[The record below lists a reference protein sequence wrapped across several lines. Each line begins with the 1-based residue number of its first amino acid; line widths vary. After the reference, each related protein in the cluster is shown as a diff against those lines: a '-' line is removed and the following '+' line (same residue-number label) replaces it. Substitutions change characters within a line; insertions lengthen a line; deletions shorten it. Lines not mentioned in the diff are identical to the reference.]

1 MKIMCRYH
9 VSYLWN
15 RRILIITEHIAMK
28 AISDNALDRLASL
41 VGIISPSMQEREM
54 MAYIKEDWQRIAP
67 DGTITIDAIGNVEF
81 AIHRNDAFS
90 TLALVAHADTI
101 CVQITSKVGLG
112 KYRFRSIGCSPH
124 MLLGQRVVIVNEEGD
139 TCNGVIGFDATS
151 QFGQPKGL
159 VFEDLWI
166 DVPDYG
172 HCQSIEI
179 GDLVVLKPNYTTE
192 GDFITSTA
200 LDDRLGLFI
209 IGEVLR
215 WYSHNDSSV
224 NLTCVATAQEEVGL
238 RGSLAFRF
246 SHTPDAAIVFD
257 VDYATDIPT
266 HHEDQ
271 MGRLYL
277 GQGPGVLK
285 KADNSLLLRN
295 LIKSIASIHN
305 IPLQTS
311 LGRFVYG
318 GTDCSSL
325 QITHTNHGFLTANIT
340 LPVRYM
346 HSPIETASF
355 TDISH
360 AIELTKKLA
369 EHMSTVSD
377 FTLKS

>member
-1 MKIMCRYH
+1 
-9 VSYLWN
+9 
-15 RRILIITEHIAMK
+15 MK
-28 AISDNALDRLASL
+28 AISDNALDRLVSL

-67 DGTITIDAIGNVEF
+67 DGTVTIDAIGNVEF
-81 AIHRNDAFS
+81 AIHRNDSFS

-166 DVPDYG
+166 DVIDSERN
-172 HCQSIEI
+172 HSIAI
-179 GDLVVLKPNYTTE
+179 GDLVVLKPDYMAN
-192 GDFITSTA
+192 GDYITATA
-200 LDDRLGLFI
+200 LDDRLGLFV

-215 WYSHNDSSV
+215 KFAHSDVPV

-238 RGSLAFRF
+238 RGSLAFDFR
-246 SHTPDAAIVFD
+246 HRPDAVIVLD
-257 VDYATDIPT
+257 VDYATDLPAS
-266 HHEDQ
+266 HEDQ
-271 MGRLYL
+271 MGPLCL
-277 GQGPGVLK
+277 GQGPGILRK
-285 KADNSLLLRN
+285 SDNSPFLRN
-295 LIKSIASIHN
+295 FIKAIASTQG

-318 GTDCSSL
+318 GTDCTSL
-325 QITHTNHGFLTANIT
+325 QATRGGRGFPTANIT
-340 LPVRYM
+340 LPLRYM
-346 HSPIETASF
+346 HSPVETASL
-355 TDISH
+355 TDIAH
-360 AIELTKKLA
+360 AIELVTA
-369 EHMSTVSD
+369 IVEHMPSAPH
-377 FTLKS
+377 FTLQL